1 MDAPDGVDEVDEVA
15 PGFLAMLRC
24 PVDGGALVQDG
35 RWLVSTAGRRYPVVE
50 GVPVMLRADLPET
63 IGLMA
68 ASIRLATAYAQ
79 GEVGGPMDVGP
90 YWAASLGVSDAQ
102 RRDVLAD
109 SGDGVDPVVD
119 PAIRALVAAT
129 NGIAYA
135 DQVGRLNEVPIPDLP
150 MRPDRAGA
158 SLLDVGCSWGRWSV
172 AAAQKGFSAVGVD
185 PSLGAVMAARRQVKR
200 LGLQADFV
208 VGDAR
213 CLPFA
218 SGTFDAGYSYSVI
231 QHLGFEDAE
240 TAVGELGRVVG
251 PGGVVCVQ
259 MPNRLGVRSLQHQ
272 AKRRFRAATGFEVRY
287 WSLERLVGMF
297 ERRVGPTEWFVDCFF
312 GLGLQKSDIAL
323 MTPVARAA
331 TLTSEALKRVALVV
345 PLLGRTADS
354 VFLRARKNS

>member
-1 MDAPDGVDEVDEVA
+1 MNAEDVVTPRL
-15 PGFLAMLRC
+15 LALLRC

-35 RWLVSTAGRRYPVVE
+35 RWLVSAAGRRYPVVE
-50 GVPVMLRADLPET
+50 GVPVMLRADLPQT

-68 ASIRLATAYAQ
+68 ASIRLARLYAQ
-79 GEVGGPMDVGP
+79 GEVGGATEVGP
-90 YWAASLGVSDAQ
+90 YWAASLGVSETQ
-102 RRDVLAD
+102 RADVLAD
-109 SGDGVDPVVD
+109 SGDGVD

-135 DQVGRLNEVPIPDLP
+135 DQVGRLSEVPIPELP
-150 MRPDRAGA
+150 MTPERAGTR
-158 SLLDVGCSWGRWSV
+158 LLDVGCSWGRWCV
-172 AAAQKGFSAVGVD
+172 AAAQKGFAPIGVD

-218 SGTFDAGYSYSVI
+218 DGTFGAGYSYSVI
-231 QHLGFEDAE
+231 QHLSFGDAE
-240 TAVGELGRVVG
+240 TAVGELGRVVET
-251 PGGVVCVQ
+251 GGVVCVQ
-259 MPNRLGVRSLQHQ
+259 MPNRVGLRSLQHQ
-272 AKRRFRAATGFEVRY
+272 AKRRFREATGFEVRY

-312 GLGLQKSDIAL
+312 GLGLQKSDVAL

-331 TLTSEALKRVALVV
+331 TYASEALKRVAQRV
-345 PLLGRTADS
+345 PLVGRTADS
-354 VFLRARKNS
+354 VFLRARRIS

>member
-1 MDAPDGVDEVDEVA
+1 
-15 PGFLAMLRC
+15 
-24 PVDGGALVQDG
+24 
-35 RWLVSTAGRRYPVVE
+35 
-50 GVPVMLRADLPET
+50 VP
-63 IGLMA
+63 
-68 ASIRLATAYAQ
+68 
-79 GEVGGPMDVGP
+79 
-90 YWAASLGVSDAQ
+90 
-102 RRDVLAD
+102 
-109 SGDGVDPVVD
+109 
-119 PAIRALVAAT
+119 
-129 NGIAYA
+129 
-135 DQVGRLNEVPIPDLP
+135 
-150 MRPDRAGA
+150 
-158 SLLDVGCSWGRWSV
+158 
-172 AAAQKGFSAVGVD
+172 VGVD

-218 SGTFDAGYSYSVI
+218 GGSFGAGYSYSVI

-259 MPNRLGVRSLQHQ
+259 MPNRIGVRSLQHQ

-287 WSLERLVGMF
+287 WSLDRLIGMF
-297 ERRVGPTEWFVDCFF
+297 ERRVGPTEWFVDCYF

-331 TLTSEALKRVALVV
+331 TLTSEALKRVARVLPLV
-345 PLLGRTADS
+345 GRTADS